1 MLIIVRCMVVFN
13 QFSYRNL
20 HRLPTKCCFAFMLA
34 VFQAY
39 DLFKSGAKHGHIGTH
54 LLQVVYKMLKFFYSS
69 HFLQPFGYHKNLDRL
84 TDLV

>member
-1 MLIIVRCMVVFN
+1 
-13 QFSYRNL
+13 
-20 HRLPTKCCFAFMLA
+20 MLA